1 MWVLWIRQSFVRCL
15 GNMESCDTTNGAR
28 MECTITTSLLESTFD
43 NCNCEECGEECDTK
57 EIPYEGEI
65 DDEPSYEEVLQMLEE
80 LHNKNEEDQ
89 QSGFQ
94 EGIYDAPENEGN
106 NNVAKFIARAKG
118 E

>member
-1 MWVLWIRQSFVRCL
+1 MTTKKVNYICVSCGSDRVLSDSWAIWNPATQQ
-15 GNMESCDTTNGAR
+15 ME
-28 MECTITTSLLESTFD
+28 LESTFD
-43 NCNCEECGEECDTK
+43 NFHCVECDGECNTK

-65 DDEPSYEEVLQMLEE
+65 DNEPSYKEVLQMLEE
-80 LHNKNEEDQ
+80 LHNKNVEDQ
-89 QSGFQ
+89 ESGFE